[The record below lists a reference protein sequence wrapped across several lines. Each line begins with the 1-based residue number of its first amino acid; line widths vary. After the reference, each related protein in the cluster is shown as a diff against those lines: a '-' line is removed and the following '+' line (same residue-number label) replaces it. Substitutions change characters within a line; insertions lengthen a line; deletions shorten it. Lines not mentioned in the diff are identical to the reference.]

1 MARPFPRD
9 ARMTHLLELL
19 DLAFRWLHVIA
30 AIMWIGNSL
39 LFNWLDR
46 NLRPSSRGR
55 PEVYGDIWLLHSGGF
70 YFVEKTSLS
79 GQPMPRP
86 LHWFKWQAYTTWLS
100 GAALLVVVYYAGG
113 RALLTDPSKAALT
126 PIVAMAVA
134 IGSIVVGW
142 LIYDLLW
149 HYVAPKSET
158 AAGVMSVVALGLIVY
173 ALTSLLSGRAA
184 FLHVGALL
192 ATIMAAN
199 VGHTIMP
206 SQRVLV
212 DAVASGR
219 PPDPAIAQA
228 AKTRSIHNN
237 YLTFPVIVLML
248 SSHFPGVYGHSSS
261 WLLLL
266 LLVAIGAAVRHIL
279 NIRFAFRRWVPALA
293 LTLAAGFAVLFVFSR
308 PGGGSSAVSGGASA
322 AEVPAQVTFTD
333 VRSIIDRRCSA
344 CHSATP
350 SITEF
355 GAMPGG
361 VSFDDPARIQAL
373 AARIRARAVETRTM
387 PLGNRTHM
395 TDRERAFLARWIDHG
410 APK

>member
-1 MARPFPRD
+1 
-9 ARMTHLLELL
+9 MTHLLELL
-19 DLAFRWLHVIA
+19 DLTFRWVHVIA
-30 AIMWIGNSL
+30 GIMWIGNSM

-46 NLRPSSRGR
+46 NLRPSSRGQ
-55 PEVYGDIWLLHSGGF
+55 PEVYGDIWLLHSGAF

-100 GAALLVVVYYAGG
+100 GAALLIVVYYVGG
-113 RALLTDPSKAALT
+113 RALLTDPVKAALT
-126 PIVAMAVA
+126 PTVATAVA
-134 IGSIVVGW
+134 IGGIVIGW
-142 LIYDLLW
+142 LIYDVLW
-149 HYVAPKSET
+149 QYVAPKSAT
-158 AAGVMSVVALGLIVY
+158 AAGVTSVVALVLIVY
-173 ALTSLLSGRAA
+173 GLTSLLSGRAA

-192 ATIMAAN
+192 ATIMAGN
-199 VGHTIMP
+199 VAMTIMP

-212 DAVASGR
+212 DAVTAGR
-219 PPDPAIAQA
+219 RPDPALAQA

-266 LLVAIGAAVRHIL
+266 LLIAIGAAVRHIL
-279 NIRFAFRRWVPALA
+279 NIRFTFRQWVPALG
-293 LTLAAGFAVLFVFSR
+293 LTLVAGFAMLFVLSR
-308 PGGGSSAVSGGASA
+308 TGGRGGPVSSVA
-322 AEVPAQVTFTD
+322 AAADVPTQVTFAD
-333 VRSIIDRRCSA
+333 ARSIVDRRCTA

-355 GAMPGG
+355 GAAPAG

-373 AARIRARAVETRTM
+373 AARIRARAVETKTM

-395 TDRERAFLARWIDHG
+395 TDRERALLARWIDG
-410 APK
+410 AQR